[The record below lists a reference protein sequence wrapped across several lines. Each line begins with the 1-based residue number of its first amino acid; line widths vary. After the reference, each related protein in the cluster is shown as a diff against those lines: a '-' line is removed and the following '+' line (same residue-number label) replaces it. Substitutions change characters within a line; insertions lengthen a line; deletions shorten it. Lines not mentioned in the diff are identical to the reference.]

1 MRKVLLVS
9 GCSYTDKTFRSDF
22 HPNIDTGWPKWP
34 ELLGKK
40 LDMEVVN
47 YGYCGSGNEYI
58 YSSLLDHLTS
68 NPIENIGLVI
78 PGWSRVPRRDF
89 KVGNRKYNI
98 RWDNHG
104 DMKYFM
110 MKSLRYYYS
119 LQEVCKSLKVPYKQI
134 HILDPYESAVI
145 EQNEMYGEDKVQQKQ
160 NYSMN
165 NPYMVNQLD
174 SRFTREDA
182 MKELMSSSYYDKI
195 DERNFIGWPIESK
208 LGGFCAWDKLD
219 ADKHFISDLDR
230 HPNRQG
236 QEVIAELIYE
246 NL

>member
-22 HPNIDTGWPKWP
+22 HPHIDTGWPKWP

-40 LDMEVVN
+40 LDMEVIN

-134 HILDPYESAVI
+134 HILDPYESALI
-145 EQNEMYGEDKVQQKQ
+145 EQNEVFNM
-160 NYSMN
+160 
-165 NPYMVNQLD
+165 
-174 SRFTREDA
+174 TREDA
-182 MKELMSSSYYDKI
+182 MKEFMSSSYYDKI

>member
-40 LDMEVVN
+40 LDMDVVN

-68 NPIENIGLVI
+68 NPTENIGLVI

-89 KVGNRKYNI
+89 KVGDRKYNI

-110 MKSLRYYYS
+110 MRSLRYYYS

-134 HILDPYESAVI
+134 HILDPYESAVV
-145 EQNEMYGEDKVQQKQ
+145 EQNELFNM
-160 NYSMN
+160 
-165 NPYMVNQLD
+165 
-174 SRFTREDA
+174 TREDA
-182 MKELMSSSYYDKI
+182 MKEFMSSSYYDKI
-195 DERNFIGWPIESK
+195 DEKNFIGWPIESK

-219 ADKHFISDLDR
+219 ADKHFISEIDR

-236 QEVIAELIYE
+236 QEIIAELIYE

>member
-40 LDMEVVN
+40 LDMDVVN

-68 NPIENIGLVI
+68 NPIKDIGLVI
-78 PGWSRVPRRDF
+78 PGWSRVPSRDVN
-89 KVGNRKYNI
+89 VGNRKYNI

-110 MKSLRYYYS
+110 MRSLRYYYS

-134 HILDPYESAVI
+134 HILDPYESAVV
-145 EQNEMYGEDKVQQKQ
+145 EQNELFNM
-160 NYSMN
+160 
-165 NPYMVNQLD
+165 
-174 SRFTREDA
+174 TREDA
-182 MKELMSSSYYDKI
+182 MKEFMSSSYYDKI
-195 DERNFIGWPIESK
+195 DEKNFIGWPIESK

-219 ADKHFISDLDR
+219 ADKHFISEIDR

-236 QEVIAELIYE
+236 QEIIAELIYE

>member
-9 GCSYTDKTFRSDF
+9 GCSYTDKTFRADF

-40 LDMEVVN
+40 LDMDVVN
-47 YGYCGSGNEYI
+47 YGFCGSGNEYI

-68 NPIENIGLVI
+68 NPIKDIGLVI

-89 KVGNRKYNI
+89 NVGNRKYNI

-110 MKSLRYYYS
+110 MRSLRYYYS

-134 HILDPYESAVI
+134 HILDPYESAVV
-145 EQNEMYGEDKVQQKQ
+145 EQNELFNM
-160 NYSMN
+160 
-165 NPYMVNQLD
+165 
-174 SRFTREDA
+174 TREDA
-182 MKELMSSSYYDKI
+182 MKEFMSSSYYDKI
-195 DERNFIGWPIESK
+195 DEKNFIGWPIESK

-219 ADKHFISDLDR
+219 ADKHFISEIDR

-236 QEVIAELIYE
+236 QEIIAELIHE

>member
-40 LDMEVVN
+40 LDMDVVN

-68 NPIENIGLVI
+68 NPIKDIGLVI

-89 KVGNRKYNI
+89 NVGDRKYNI

-110 MKSLRYYYS
+110 MRSLRYYYS

-134 HILDPYESAVI
+134 HILDPYESAVV
-145 EQNEMYGEDKVQQKQ
+145 EQNELFNM
-160 NYSMN
+160 
-165 NPYMVNQLD
+165 
-174 SRFTREDA
+174 TREDA
-182 MKELMSSSYYDKI
+182 MKEFMSSSYYDKI
-195 DERNFIGWPIESK
+195 DEKNFIGWPIESK

-219 ADKHFISDLDR
+219 ADKHFISEIDR

-236 QEVIAELIYE
+236 QEIIAELIYE

>member
-68 NPIENIGLVI
+68 NPIKDIGLVI

-89 KVGNRKYNI
+89 NVGNRKYNI

-110 MKSLRYYYS
+110 MRSLRYYYS

-134 HILDPYESAVI
+134 HILDPYESAVV
-145 EQNEMYGEDKVQQKQ
+145 EQNELFNM
-160 NYSMN
+160 
-165 NPYMVNQLD
+165 
-174 SRFTREDA
+174 TREDA
-182 MKELMSSSYYDKI
+182 MKEFMSSSYYDKI
-195 DERNFIGWPIESK
+195 DEKNFIGWPIESK

-219 ADKHFISDLDR
+219 ADKHFISEIDR

-236 QEVIAELIYE
+236 QEIIAELIYE

>member
-40 LDMEVVN
+40 LDMDVVN

-89 KVGNRKYNI
+89 NVGNRKYNI

-134 HILDPYESAVI
+134 HILDPYESAVV
-145 EQNEMYGEDKVQQKQ
+145 EQNELFNM
-160 NYSMN
+160 
-165 NPYMVNQLD
+165 
-174 SRFTREDA
+174 TREDA
-182 MKELMSSSYYDKI
+182 MKEFMSSSYYDKI
-195 DERNFIGWPIESK
+195 DEKNFIGWPIESK

-219 ADKHFISDLDR
+219 ADKHFISEIDR

-236 QEVIAELIYE
+236 QEIIAELIYE

>member
-40 LDMEVVN
+40 LDMDVVN

-68 NPIENIGLVI
+68 NPIKDIGLVI

-89 KVGNRKYNI
+89 NVGNRKYNI

-110 MKSLRYYYS
+110 MRSLRYFYS

-134 HILDPYESAVI
+134 HILDPYESAVV
-145 EQNEMYGEDKVQQKQ
+145 EQNELFNM
-160 NYSMN
+160 
-165 NPYMVNQLD
+165 
-174 SRFTREDA
+174 TREDA
-182 MKELMSSSYYDKI
+182 MKEFMSSSYYDKI
-195 DERNFIGWPIESK
+195 DEKNFIGWPIESK

-219 ADKHFISDLDR
+219 ADKHFISEIDR

-236 QEVIAELIYE
+236 QEIIAELIYE

>member
-40 LDMEVVN
+40 LDMDVVN

-58 YSSLLDHLTS
+58 YSSLLDDLTS
-68 NPIENIGLVI
+68 NPIKDIGLVI

-89 KVGNRKYNI
+89 NVGNRKYNI

-110 MKSLRYYYS
+110 MRSLRYYYS

-134 HILDPYESAVI
+134 HILDPYESAVV
-145 EQNEMYGEDKVQQKQ
+145 EQNELFNM
-160 NYSMN
+160 
-165 NPYMVNQLD
+165 
-174 SRFTREDA
+174 TREDA
-182 MKELMSSSYYDKI
+182 MKEFMSSSYYDKI
-195 DERNFIGWPIESK
+195 DEKNFIGWPIESK

-219 ADKHFISDLDR
+219 ADKHFISEIDS

-236 QEVIAELIYE
+236 QEIIAELIYE

>member
-40 LDMEVVN
+40 LDMDVVN

-68 NPIENIGLVI
+68 NPIKDIGLVI

-89 KVGNRKYNI
+89 NVGNRKYNI

-110 MKSLRYYYS
+110 IKSLRYYYS
-119 LQEVCKSLKVPYKQI
+119 LKEVCKSLKVPYKQI
-134 HILDPYESAVI
+134 HILDPYESAVV
-145 EQNEMYGEDKVQQKQ
+145 EQNELFNM
-160 NYSMN
+160 
-165 NPYMVNQLD
+165 
-174 SRFTREDA
+174 TREDA
-182 MKELMSSSYYDKI
+182 MKEFMSSSYYDKI
-195 DERNFIGWPIESK
+195 DEKNFIGWPIESK

-219 ADKHFISDLDR
+219 ADKHFISEIDR

-236 QEVIAELIYE
+236 QEIIAELIYE

>member
-40 LDMEVVN
+40 LDMDVVN

-68 NPIENIGLVI
+68 NPINDIGLVI
-78 PGWSRVPRRDF
+78 PGWSRVPRRDLN
-89 KVGNRKYNI
+89 VGNRKYNI

-110 MKSLRYYYS
+110 MRSLRYYYS

-134 HILDPYESAVI
+134 HILDPYESAVV
-145 EQNEMYGEDKVQQKQ
+145 EQNELFNM
-160 NYSMN
+160 
-165 NPYMVNQLD
+165 
-174 SRFTREDA
+174 TREDA
-182 MKELMSSSYYDKI
+182 MKEFMSSSYYDKI
-195 DERNFIGWPIESK
+195 DEKNFIGWPIESK

-219 ADKHFISDLDR
+219 ADKHFISEIDR

-236 QEVIAELIYE
+236 QEIIAELIYE

>member
-22 HPNIDTGWPKWP
+22 HPHIDTGWPKWP

-40 LDMEVVN
+40 LDMEVIN

-134 HILDPYESAVI
+134 HILDPYESALI
-145 EQNEMYGEDKVQQKQ
+145 EQNEVFNM
-160 NYSMN
+160 
-165 NPYMVNQLD
+165 
-174 SRFTREDA
+174 TREDA
-182 MKELMSSSYYDKI
+182 MKEFMSSSYYDKI

-219 ADKHFISDLDR
+219 ADKHFISEIDR

-236 QEVIAELIYE
+236 QEIIAELIYE

>member
-40 LDMEVVN
+40 LDMDVVN

-68 NPIENIGLVI
+68 NPIKDIGLVI

-89 KVGNRKYNI
+89 NVGNRKYNI

-134 HILDPYESAVI
+134 HILDPYESAVV
-145 EQNEMYGEDKVQQKQ
+145 EQNELFNM
-160 NYSMN
+160 
-165 NPYMVNQLD
+165 
-174 SRFTREDA
+174 TREDA
-182 MKELMSSSYYDKI
+182 MKEFMSSSYYDKI
-195 DERNFIGWPIESK
+195 DEKNFIGWPIESK

-219 ADKHFISDLDR
+219 ADKHFISEIDR

-236 QEVIAELIYE
+236 QEIIAELIYE

>member
-1 MRKVLLVS
+1 MRTIVKHVLLVS

-40 LDMEVVN
+40 LDMDVVN

-68 NPIENIGLVI
+68 NPIKDIGLVI

-89 KVGNRKYNI
+89 NVGDRKYNI

-110 MKSLRYYYS
+110 IKSLRYYYS

-134 HILDPYESAVI
+134 HILDPYESAVV
-145 EQNEMYGEDKVQQKQ
+145 EQNELFNM
-160 NYSMN
+160 
-165 NPYMVNQLD
+165 
-174 SRFTREDA
+174 TREDA
-182 MKELMSSSYYDKI
+182 MKEFMSSSYYDKI
-195 DERNFIGWPIESK
+195 DEKNFIGWPIESK

-219 ADKHFISDLDR
+219 ADKHFISEIDR

-236 QEVIAELIYE
+236 QEIIAELIYE

>member
-40 LDMEVVN
+40 LDMDVVN

-68 NPIENIGLVI
+68 NPIKDIGLVI

-89 KVGNRKYNI
+89 NVGDRKYNI

-110 MKSLRYYYS
+110 IKSLRYYYS

-134 HILDPYESAVI
+134 HILDPYESAVV
-145 EQNEMYGEDKVQQKQ
+145 EQNELFNM
-160 NYSMN
+160 
-165 NPYMVNQLD
+165 
-174 SRFTREDA
+174 TREDA
-182 MKELMSSSYYDKI
+182 MKEFMSSSYYDKI
-195 DERNFIGWPIESK
+195 DEKNFIGWPIESK

-219 ADKHFISDLDR
+219 ADKHFISEIDR

-236 QEVIAELIYE
+236 QEIIAELIYE

>member
-40 LDMEVVN
+40 LDMDVVN

-68 NPIENIGLVI
+68 NPIKDIGLVI

-89 KVGNRKYNI
+89 NVGNRKYNI

-104 DMKYFM
+104 NMKYFM
-110 MKSLRYYYS
+110 IKSLRYYYS

-134 HILDPYESAVI
+134 HILDPYESAVV
-145 EQNEMYGEDKVQQKQ
+145 EQNELFNM
-160 NYSMN
+160 
-165 NPYMVNQLD
+165 
-174 SRFTREDA
+174 TREDA
-182 MKELMSSSYYDKI
+182 MKEFMSSSYYDKI
-195 DERNFIGWPIESK
+195 DEKNFIGWPIESK

-219 ADKHFISDLDR
+219 ADKHFISEIDR

-236 QEVIAELIYE
+236 QEIIAELIYE

>member
-40 LDMEVVN
+40 LDMDVVN

-110 MKSLRYYYS
+110 MRSLRYYYS

-134 HILDPYESAVI
+134 HILDPYESAVV
-145 EQNEMYGEDKVQQKQ
+145 EQNELFNM
-160 NYSMN
+160 
-165 NPYMVNQLD
+165 
-174 SRFTREDA
+174 TREDA
-182 MKELMSSSYYDKI
+182 MKEFMSSSYYDKI
-195 DERNFIGWPIESK
+195 DEKNFIGWPIESK

-219 ADKHFISDLDR
+219 ADKHFISEIDR

-236 QEVIAELIYE
+236 QEIIAELIYE

>member
-40 LDMEVVN
+40 LDMDVVN

-68 NPIENIGLVI
+68 NPIKDIGLVI

-89 KVGNRKYNI
+89 NVGNRKYNI

-110 MKSLRYYYS
+110 MRSLRYYYS

-134 HILDPYESAVI
+134 HILDPYESAVV
-145 EQNEMYGEDKVQQKQ
+145 EQNELFNM
-160 NYSMN
+160 
-165 NPYMVNQLD
+165 
-174 SRFTREDA
+174 TREDA
-182 MKELMSSSYYDKI
+182 MKEFMSSSYYDKI
-195 DERNFIGWPIESK
+195 DEKNFIGWPIESK

-219 ADKHFISDLDR
+219 ADKHFISEIDR
-230 HPNRQG
+230 QPNRQG
-236 QEVIAELIYE
+236 QEIIAELIYE

>member
-40 LDMEVVN
+40 LDMDVVN

-68 NPIENIGLVI
+68 NPMEDIGLVI

-89 KVGNRKYNI
+89 NVGNRKYNI

-110 MKSLRYYYS
+110 MRSLRYYYS

-134 HILDPYESAVI
+134 HILDPYESAVV
-145 EQNEMYGEDKVQQKQ
+145 EQNELFNM
-160 NYSMN
+160 
-165 NPYMVNQLD
+165 
-174 SRFTREDA
+174 TREDA
-182 MKELMSSSYYDKI
+182 MKEFMSSSYYDKI
-195 DERNFIGWPIESK
+195 DEKNFIGWPIESK

-219 ADKHFISDLDR
+219 ADKHFISEIDR

-236 QEVIAELIYE
+236 QEIIAELIYE

>member
-40 LDMEVVN
+40 LDMDVVN

-68 NPIENIGLVI
+68 NPIKDIGLVI

-89 KVGNRKYNI
+89 NVGNRKYNI

-104 DMKYFM
+104 DLKYFM
-110 MKSLRYYYS
+110 MRSLRYYYS

-134 HILDPYESAVI
+134 HILDPYESAVV
-145 EQNEMYGEDKVQQKQ
+145 EQNELFNM
-160 NYSMN
+160 
-165 NPYMVNQLD
+165 
-174 SRFTREDA
+174 TREDA
-182 MKELMSSSYYDKI
+182 MKEFMSSSYYDKI
-195 DERNFIGWPIESK
+195 DEKNFIGWPIESK

-219 ADKHFISDLDR
+219 ADKHFISEIDR

-236 QEVIAELIYE
+236 QEIIAELIYE

>member
-22 HPNIDTGWPKWP
+22 HPHIDTGWPKWP

-40 LDMEVVN
+40 LDMEVIN

-134 HILDPYESAVI
+134 HILDPYESAVV
-145 EQNEMYGEDKVQQKQ
+145 EQNELFNM
-160 NYSMN
+160 
-165 NPYMVNQLD
+165 
-174 SRFTREDA
+174 TREDA
-182 MKELMSSSYYDKI
+182 MKEFMSSSYYDKI
-195 DERNFIGWPIESK
+195 DEKNFIGWPIESK

-219 ADKHFISDLDR
+219 ADKHFISEIDR

-236 QEVIAELIYE
+236 QEIIAELIYE

>member
-40 LDMEVVN
+40 LDMDVVN

-68 NPIENIGLVI
+68 NPIKDIGLVI

-89 KVGNRKYNI
+89 NVGNRKYNI

-110 MKSLRYYYS
+110 MRSLRYYYS

-134 HILDPYESAVI
+134 HILDPYESAVV
-145 EQNEMYGEDKVQQKQ
+145 EQNELFNM
-160 NYSMN
+160 
-165 NPYMVNQLD
+165 
-174 SRFTREDA
+174 TRENA
-182 MKELMSSSYYDKI
+182 MKEFMSSSYYDKI
-195 DERNFIGWPIESK
+195 DEKNFIGWPIESK

-219 ADKHFISDLDR
+219 ADKHFISEIDR

-236 QEVIAELIYE
+236 QEIIAELIYE

>member
-40 LDMEVVN
+40 LDMDVVN

-68 NPIENIGLVI
+68 NPIKDIGLVI

-89 KVGNRKYNI
+89 NVGDRKYNI

-110 MKSLRYYYS
+110 IKSLRYYYS

-134 HILDPYESAVI
+134 HILDPYESAVV
-145 EQNEMYGEDKVQQKQ
+145 EQNELFNM
-160 NYSMN
+160 
-165 NPYMVNQLD
+165 
-174 SRFTREDA
+174 TREDA
-182 MKELMSSSYYDKI
+182 MKEFMSSSYYDKI

-219 ADKHFISDLDR
+219 ADKHFISEIDR

-236 QEVIAELIYE
+236 QEIIAELIYE

>member
-40 LDMEVVN
+40 LDMDVVN

-68 NPIENIGLVI
+68 NPINDIGLVI

-89 KVGNRKYNI
+89 NVGNRKYNI

-110 MKSLRYYYS
+110 MRSLRYYYS

-134 HILDPYESAVI
+134 HILDPYESAVV
-145 EQNEMYGEDKVQQKQ
+145 EQNELFNM
-160 NYSMN
+160 
-165 NPYMVNQLD
+165 
-174 SRFTREDA
+174 TREDA
-182 MKELMSSSYYDKI
+182 MKEFMSSSYYDKI
-195 DERNFIGWPIESK
+195 DEKNFIGWPIESK

-219 ADKHFISDLDR
+219 ADKHFISEIDR

-236 QEVIAELIYE
+236 QEIIAELIYE

>member
-40 LDMEVVN
+40 LDMDVVN

-58 YSSLLDHLTS
+58 YSSLLDDLTS
-68 NPIENIGLVI
+68 NPIKDIGLVI

-89 KVGNRKYNI
+89 NVGNRKYNI

-110 MKSLRYYYS
+110 MRSLRYYYS

-134 HILDPYESAVI
+134 HILDPYESAVV
-145 EQNEMYGEDKVQQKQ
+145 EQNELFNM
-160 NYSMN
+160 
-165 NPYMVNQLD
+165 
-174 SRFTREDA
+174 TREDA
-182 MKELMSSSYYDKI
+182 MKEFMSSSYYDKI
-195 DERNFIGWPIESK
+195 DEKNFIGWPIESK

-219 ADKHFISDLDR
+219 ADKHFISEIDR

-236 QEVIAELIYE
+236 QEIIAELIYE

>member
-40 LDMEVVN
+40 LDMDVVN

-68 NPIENIGLVI
+68 NPIKDIGLVI

-89 KVGNRKYNI
+89 NVGNRKYNI

-110 MKSLRYYYS
+110 MRSLRYYYS

-134 HILDPYESAVI
+134 HILDPYESAVV
-145 EQNEMYGEDKVQQKQ
+145 EQNELFNM
-160 NYSMN
+160 
-165 NPYMVNQLD
+165 
-174 SRFTREDA
+174 TREDA
-182 MKELMSSSYYDKI
+182 MKEFMASSYYDKI
-195 DERNFIGWPIESK
+195 DEKNFIGWPIESK

-219 ADKHFISDLDR
+219 ADKHFISEIDR

-236 QEVIAELIYE
+236 QEIIAELIYE

>member
-40 LDMEVVN
+40 LDMDVVN

-68 NPIENIGLVI
+68 NPIEDIGLVI

-89 KVGNRKYNI
+89 NVGDRKYNI

-110 MKSLRYYYS
+110 MRSLRYYYS

-134 HILDPYESAVI
+134 HILDPYESAVV
-145 EQNEMYGEDKVQQKQ
+145 EQNELFNM
-160 NYSMN
+160 
-165 NPYMVNQLD
+165 
-174 SRFTREDA
+174 TREDA
-182 MKELMSSSYYDKI
+182 MKEFMSSSYYDKI
-195 DERNFIGWPIESK
+195 DEKNFIGWPIESK

-219 ADKHFISDLDR
+219 ADKHFISEIDR

-236 QEVIAELIYE
+236 QEIIAELIYE

>member
-40 LDMEVVN
+40 LDMDVVN

-68 NPIENIGLVI
+68 NPIKDIGLVI

-89 KVGNRKYNI
+89 NVGNRKYNI

-110 MKSLRYYYS
+110 MRSLRYYYS

-145 EQNEMYGEDKVQQKQ
+145 EQNELFNM
-160 NYSMN
+160 
-165 NPYMVNQLD
+165 
-174 SRFTREDA
+174 TREDA
-182 MKELMSSSYYDKI
+182 MKEFMSSSYYDKI
-195 DERNFIGWPIESK
+195 DEKNFIGWPIESK

-219 ADKHFISDLDR
+219 ADKHFISEIDR

-236 QEVIAELIYE
+236 QEIIAELIYE

>member
-22 HPNIDTGWPKWP
+22 HPHIDTGWPKWP

-40 LDMEVVN
+40 LDMDVVN

-68 NPIENIGLVI
+68 NPIKDIGLVI

-89 KVGNRKYNI
+89 NVGNRKYNI

-110 MKSLRYYYS
+110 MRSLRYYYS

-134 HILDPYESAVI
+134 HILDPYESAVV
-145 EQNEMYGEDKVQQKQ
+145 EQNELFNM
-160 NYSMN
+160 
-165 NPYMVNQLD
+165 
-174 SRFTREDA
+174 TREDA
-182 MKELMSSSYYDKI
+182 MKEFMSSSYYDKI
-195 DERNFIGWPIESK
+195 DEKNFIGWPIESK

>member
-40 LDMEVVN
+40 LDMDVVN
-47 YGYCGSGNEYI
+47 YGFCGSGNEYI

-68 NPIENIGLVI
+68 NPIKDIGLVI

-89 KVGNRKYNI
+89 NVGNRKYNI

-110 MKSLRYYYS
+110 MRSLRYYYS

-134 HILDPYESAVI
+134 HILDPYESAVV
-145 EQNEMYGEDKVQQKQ
+145 EQNELFNM
-160 NYSMN
+160 
-165 NPYMVNQLD
+165 
-174 SRFTREDA
+174 TREDA
-182 MKELMSSSYYDKI
+182 MKEFMSSSYYDKI
-195 DERNFIGWPIESK
+195 DEKNFIGWPIESK

-219 ADKHFISDLDR
+219 ADKHFISEIDR

-236 QEVIAELIYE
+236 QEIIAELIHE

>member
-1 MRKVLLVS
+1 MRKKLIVS

-40 LDMEVVN
+40 LDMDVVN

-68 NPIENIGLVI
+68 NPIKDIGLVI

-89 KVGNRKYNI
+89 NVGNRKYNI

-110 MKSLRYYYS
+110 MRSLRYYYS

-134 HILDPYESAVI
+134 HILDPYESAVV
-145 EQNEMYGEDKVQQKQ
+145 EQNELFNM
-160 NYSMN
+160 
-165 NPYMVNQLD
+165 
-174 SRFTREDA
+174 TREDA
-182 MKELMSSSYYDKI
+182 MKEFMSSSYYDKI
-195 DERNFIGWPIESK
+195 DEKNFIGWPIESK

-219 ADKHFISDLDR
+219 ADKHFISEIDR

-236 QEVIAELIYE
+236 QEIIAELIYE

>member
-40 LDMEVVN
+40 LDMDVVN

-68 NPIENIGLVI
+68 NPIKDIGLVI

-89 KVGNRKYNI
+89 NVGDRKYNI

-110 MKSLRYYYS
+110 MRSLRYYYS

-134 HILDPYESAVI
+134 HILDPYESAVV
-145 EQNEMYGEDKVQQKQ
+145 EQYELFNM
-160 NYSMN
+160 
-165 NPYMVNQLD
+165 
-174 SRFTREDA
+174 TREDA
-182 MKELMSSSYYDKI
+182 MKEFMSSSYYDKI
-195 DERNFIGWPIESK
+195 DEKNFIGWPIESK

-219 ADKHFISDLDR
+219 ADKHFISEIDR

-236 QEVIAELIYE
+236 QEIIAELIYE

>member
-40 LDMEVVN
+40 LDMDVVN

-68 NPIENIGLVI
+68 NPIKDIGLVI

-89 KVGNRKYNI
+89 NVGNRKYNI

-110 MKSLRYYYS
+110 MRSLRYYYS

-134 HILDPYESAVI
+134 HILDPYESAVV
-145 EQNEMYGEDKVQQKQ
+145 EQNELFNM
-160 NYSMN
+160 
-165 NPYMVNQLD
+165 
-174 SRFTREDA
+174 TREDA
-182 MKELMSSSYYDKI
+182 MKEFMSSSYYDKI
-195 DERNFIGWPIESK
+195 DENNVIGWPIESK

-219 ADKHFISDLDR
+219 ADKHFISEIDR

-236 QEVIAELIYE
+236 QEIIAELIYE